1 MPAQTEYEIPAGW
14 GTSPYTDL
22 ELPSGGKCQAKRL
35 DFEVIVAAD
44 LVDEFDKLSPTV
56 EEKVIGPA
64 KGKKPADRAKKKP
77 TKKEAAASAAAE
89 QKAFFKSDGFA
100 TMISMMARVI
110 PLIVIK
116 PKVHSSVEQD
126 DNGKWVTIPPEDR
139 EEGQVYSDSIPLA
152 DQMHIF
158 MWAMD
163 GMDMEGLAQ
172 FRQQPESGVGAVESV
187 EESADAAE

>member
-1 MPAQTEYEIPAGW
+1 MPAQTEYEIPTGW

-22 ELPSGGKCQAKRL
+22 ELPSGGRCLAKRL

-64 KGKKPADRAKKKP
+64 KGKKPADRPKKKP
-77 TKKEAAASAAAE
+77 TKKEAAATAAEE

-116 PKVHSSVEQD
+116 PKVHSAVEQVD
-126 DNGKWVTIPPEDR
+126 GKWVTIPPEDR
-139 EEGQVYSDSIPLA
+139 EEGSVYSDSIPLA

-163 GMDMEGLAQ
+163 GMDMEGLSQ
-172 FRQQPESGVGAVESV
+172 FREQSEPGVGAVESV
-187 EESADAAE
+187 KEPADAAE